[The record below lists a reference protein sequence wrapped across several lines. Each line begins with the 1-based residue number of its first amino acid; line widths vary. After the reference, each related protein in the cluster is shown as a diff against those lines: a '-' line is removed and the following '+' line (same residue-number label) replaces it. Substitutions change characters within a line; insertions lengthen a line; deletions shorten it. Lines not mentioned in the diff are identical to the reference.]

1 MKKIITDCILLF
13 IIGLCVGL
21 LTGLSISPVIQT
33 VLSSI
38 LGISIAVVSILSG
51 LESKSENSQNM
62 KLFDYK
68 INIFPLTLLVLGI
81 TLGAIGGIYA
91 RTHDVLGQNSTVKV
105 EIKKQDKND
114 ISSTV
119 LFSNNY
125 KPEICDIVAIHSGKT
140 LIHELLVVDDSS
152 VNKLIDSLN
161 SNPELV
167 KQKLIL
173 ECGKLKK

>member
-1 MKKIITDCILLF
+1 MKKIITDCVLLF

-21 LTGLSISPVIQT
+21 LTGLSISPIIQT

-38 LGISIAVVSILSG
+38 LGICIAIVSILSG
-51 LESKSENSQNM
+51 LESKSANTQN
-62 KLFDYK
+62 KFFFDYK
-68 INIFPLTLLVLGI
+68 LNVFPLTLLVVGI

-91 RTHDVLGQNSTVKV
+91 RTHDVLGRNSTVKV

-125 KPEICDIVAIHSGKT
+125 KPEICDIASIYSGKT